1 MVIPISLCKS
11 AAKKILEELT
21 TLLTNKYNLYSSF
34 EEDFINLKN
43 DMSAISA
50 VLLDAE
56 KKQEKNHLVED
67 WLKKLQ
73 DALHDAEDLL
83 DDINAEALRQKV
95 EAECKIVTVVRNMFF
110 FSDMD
115 VRIKKITVRIDEIA
129 NRISSLHLQKLDQHQ
144 ETASNRQRVN
154 RTISYLRCSTE
165 VVGRE
170 EDKKYVIERLLGGGS
185 NSNNVVLPIV
195 GIGGLG
201 KTALVNLIFDDERV
215 KNGFDLRFW
224 VDVSDDWNRDRV
236 WQKKVVRAVD
246 RSDEIVQDID
256 FLSSCLKVSEKKFL
270 LVLDDVWNCK
280 RKDWLDLKNLFLAN
294 CARGSRIVA
303 TTRYKIT
310 ASFMGENEIGNS
322 LYQLGGLADGDCRL
336 LFEKWAFGEG
346 ERVQH
351 PNLVKIGEEIVMK
364 CDGVPLAIRTVG
376 GLLSGT
382 KDESYWMSVKNS
394 DTWSMSH
401 LPEEEDG
408 IMAVLKLSY
417 DQLPSPFKE
426 CFAYCS
432 LLPKGKEFDKQ
443 DLIHLWMAQGF
454 IQPSNNDQLE
464 DVGNWYINEFVSRSI
479 FEIVHENHKTEI
491 VKCRMHDLFHDLAK
505 LVAGNLMVNSV
516 ASNMS
521 ESTRHI
527 SFWDQAAIREDPS
540 LFLKLPKLRTL
551 LLCIKLGPHLNVF
564 LSGSTYLRALDVSNM
579 GITILPNSIGNMKH
593 LRYLNLNGN
602 SELQFLPNSICSLHF
617 LQTLKLSGCRKISTF
632 PRKFSHLV
640 SLRHLVITSPNVFEK
655 QLGTLTSLRSLTIEH
670 CRSLVS
676 MNEVTQ
682 NLTLLRTLRI
692 HNCAKLTSLPS
703 SLKNCTSLENLEV
716 VNCPMMESL
725 DVCIESLSSLRSLTI
740 KGLRKLRTLPR
751 KPEFYATS
759 LQYLFIIDCVSLMT
773 LPDFVRNL
781 TSLMRVHIRYCPNL
795 LNLPVGFGHLTSLQV
810 LQIDGCHL
818 LSRRCQRIAG
828 EDWEKIAHVREIYV
842 DNVRI

>member
-21 TLLTNKYNLYSSF
+21 TILTNRYNLYSSF
-34 EEDFINLKN
+34 QEDFIKLKN
-43 DMSAISA
+43 DMSAISS

-56 KKQEKNHLVED
+56 KKQEKNHLVQD

-95 EAECKIVTVVRNMFF
+95 EAEWKIVTVVRKMFF

-115 VRIKKITVRIDEIA
+115 VRIKKIIVRIDEIA
-129 NRISSLHLQKLDQHQ
+129 NRISSLHLQELDQHQ
-144 ETASNRQRVN
+144 ETASNRHREN
-154 RTISYLRCSTE
+154 RTISYMRCSTE
-165 VVGRE
+165 LVGRE

-201 KTALVNLIFDDERV
+201 KTALVNLIFDDESV
-215 KNGFDLRFW
+215 KNGFDLRIW
-224 VDVSDDWNRDRV
+224 VDVSDDWNIERV

-256 FLSSCLKVSEKKFL
+256 VLSSCLKVREMKFL
-270 LVLDDVWNCK
+270 LVLDDVWNCN
-280 RKDWLDLKNLFLAN
+280 RVEWLDFKKSLLGN
-294 CARGSRIVA
+294 CASGSRIIA

-310 ASFMGENEIGNS
+310 ASVMGENEIENS
-322 LYQLGGLADGDCRL
+322 LYQLGGLADGDCRS
-336 LFEKWAFGEG
+336 LFEKWAFGGG

-364 CDGVPLAIRTVG
+364 CGGVPLAIRTVG
-376 GLLSGT
+376 GLLSET

-401 LPEEEDG
+401 LPEKEDG

-417 DQLPSPFKE
+417 DQLPSPYKE

-505 LVAGNLMVNSV
+505 LVAGNLMVNSD

-527 SFWDQAAIREDPS
+527 SIWDQADIREDPS
-540 LFLKLPKLRTL
+540 LFLNLPKLRTL
-551 LLCIKLGPHLNVF
+551 LLCTKLGPHLNVF
-564 LSGSTYLRALDVSNM
+564 LLGSTYLRALDLSNM
-579 GITILPNSIGNMKH
+579 GITSLPNSIGNMTH

-676 MNEVTQ
+676 LNEVTK

-703 SLKNCTSLENLEV
+703 SLKNCTALENLEV

-725 DVCIESLSSLRSLTI
+725 DVCIENLSSLRSLTI

-751 KPEFYATS
+751 KPEFYASS

-781 TSLMRVHIRYCPNL
+781 SSLMRVHIRYCPNL
-795 LNLPVGFGHLTSLQV
+795 LNLPIGFGHLTSLQV
-810 LQIDGCHL
+810 LQIDGCQL
-818 LSRRCQRIAG
+818 LSRRCRRIAG